1 MVYTHTVSIDWRTVT
16 ALDWVFLFVLSYIGM
31 IVQALEIGSPYLVQM
46 MMALMHP
53 GGAVTLCAKTQRSLF
68 RAAMWVGVG
77 YDLYVHVWL

>member
-1 MVYTHTVSIDWRTVT
+1 MT

-31 IVQALEIGSPYLVQM
+31 IGQALEIGSQM